1 MHQLSTLTR
10 GLLLTGLLSLLVLGF
25 PGTALAQENAEPYSV
40 AFVVGNLWLLMA
52 TAMVFM
58 MHLGFATLESGL
70 AQPKNTINIL
80 FKNVTIVSMGILVY
94 ALLGFALM
102 YPGEEFSG
110 ALFGFAGWGIGTDAS
125 GITSAY
131 NENYTYWADFIFQAM
146 FAATAVT
153 IVSGAVAE
161 RMRIQPF
168 MVFAFLYLAFCY
180 PIVGMWKW
188 GGGFLD
194 TMQTP
199 FYDFAGSTLV
209 HGVGGWAALMGCIV
223 LGPRL
228 GKYYG
233 AEVNTL
239 QPSSLPMATV
249 GVFLL
254 WFGWYGF
261 NGGSVLSADP
271 GALSL
276 VFVTT
281 SLGGAAGIMGAMLGT
296 VMLIKHLDLSMVLN
310 GALAGLV
317 GVTAGADQLG
327 VLDAVAIGSIAG
339 FLVVGVVLLF
349 DRKLQIDD
357 PVGAISV
364 HLVCG
369 IWGTLA
375 VGLFGNLASPS
386 QLLSQVIGIVSIGG
400 FCATFSFVVFF
411 TMKKANWLRVDEEVE
426 LAGLDMHEH
435 GISAYRGER
444 DIHPP
449 TCLILSPTYGS
460 TVSGQVDVVAH
471 ATDDRGVSGVR
482 FTLDGNDLGEG
493 IEDPPYVMVWD
504 TTTSDNGE
512 HILQATAWDA
522 AGNTGVSIEFKI
534 MIENPVA

>member
-1 MHQLSTLTR
+1 
-10 GLLLTGLLSLLVLGF
+10 
-25 PGTALAQENAEPYSV
+25 
-40 AFVVGNLWLLMA
+40 
-52 TAMVFM
+52 
-58 MHLGFATLESGL
+58 
-70 AQPKNTINIL
+70 
-80 FKNVTIVSMGILVY
+80 
-94 ALLGFALM
+94 
-102 YPGEEFSG
+102 
-110 ALFGFAGWGIGTDAS
+110 LFGFAGWGIGTDAS

-161 RMRIQPF
+161 RVRIQPF
-168 MVFAFLYLAFCY
+168 MVFAFLYLVFCY

-233 AEVNTL
+233 DEVNTL
-239 QPSSLPMATV
+239 QPSSLPLATV

-271 GALSL
+271 GAISY

-296 VMLIKHLDLSMVLN
+296 VVLIKHLDLAMVLN

-327 VLDAVAIGSIAG
+327 VLDAVAVGLIAG
-339 FLVVGVVLLF
+339 FLVVAAVLFF
-349 DRKLQIDD
+349 DR
-357 PVGAISV
+357 
-364 HLVCG
+364 
-369 IWGTLA
+369 
-375 VGLFGNLASPS
+375 
-386 QLLSQVIGIVSIGG
+386 
-400 FCATFSFVVFF
+400 
-411 TMKKANWLRVDEEVE
+411 
-426 LAGLDMHEH
+426 
-435 GISAYRGER
+435 
-444 DIHPP
+444 
-449 TCLILSPTYGS
+449 
-460 TVSGQVDVVAH
+460 
-471 ATDDRGVSGVR
+471 
-482 FTLDGNDLGEG
+482 
-493 IEDPPYVMVWD
+493 
-504 TTTSDNGE
+504 
-512 HILQATAWDA
+512 
-522 AGNTGVSIEFKI
+522 
-534 MIENPVA
+534 